1 MTLDPRL
8 TIEPL
13 TSCQSIFPWKKNRDK
28 RQSPLAAD
36 GKSLI
41 HGKVTEDVVFMLQVR
56 DVSAMEISRVGPTMN
71 WNMCTG
77 DR

>member
-1 MTLDPRL
+1 MD
-8 TIEPL
+8 
-13 TSCQSIFPWKKNRDK
+13 D
-28 RQSPLAAD
+28 
-36 GKSLI
+36 KSLI
-41 HGKVTEDVVFMLQVR
+41 HGKVIEDVVFMLQVR